1 MWPLCVLRTLH
12 INRVYMYGLFKVSL
26 SVWHRARRQT
36 SSSKVNSRS
45 WIYETFILNPLM
57 TIIDHALEKQ
67 KLPDIE
73 LALRSLQG
81 IWICS
86 HVNAA
91 RREPFEGAMCW
102 QRVSNFFA
110 FDYWRFYQLIL
121 ESLTFLCVG
130 GRVFCMFWWNLW
142 FGINC

>member
-73 LALRSLQG
+73 LALRSPQG

-102 QRVSNFFA
+102 QRVSNVFA

>member
-1 MWPLCVLRTLH
+1 MWPLCVLWALH

-45 WIYETFILNPLM
+45 WNYETFILNPLM
-57 TIIDHALEKQ
+57 IIIDHALEKQ

-102 QRVSNFFA
+102 QRVSNVFA

>member
-36 SSSKVNSRS
+36 SSSKVNSWS

-102 QRVSNFFA
+102 QRVSNVFA

>member
-57 TIIDHALEKQ
+57 IIIDHALEKQ

-102 QRVSNFFA
+102 QRVSNVFA

>member
-1 MWPLCVLRTLH
+1 MWPLCVLRALH

-45 WIYETFILNPLM
+45 WNYETFILNPLM

-102 QRVSNFFA
+102 QRVSNVFA

>member
-73 LALRSLQG
+73 FALRSLQG

-91 RREPFEGAMCW
+91 RREPFEGTMCW
-102 QRVSNFFA
+102 QRVSNVFA

>member
-1 MWPLCVLRTLH
+1 MWPLCVLRALH

-102 QRVSNFFA
+102 QRVSNVFA

>member
-102 QRVSNFFA
+102 QRVSNVFA
-110 FDYWRFYQLIL
+110 FDYRRFYQLIL
-121 ESLTFLCVG
+121 ESLTFICVG

>member
-57 TIIDHALEKQ
+57 IIIDHALEKQ

>member
-1 MWPLCVLRTLH
+1 MWPLCVLRALH

-57 TIIDHALEKQ
+57 IIIDHALEKQ

-102 QRVSNFFA
+102 QRVSNVFA

>member
-1 MWPLCVLRTLH
+1 MWPLCVLRALH

>member
-1 MWPLCVLRTLH
+1 M
-12 INRVYMYGLFKVSL
+12 I
-26 SVWHRARRQT
+26 
-36 SSSKVNSRS
+36 
-45 WIYETFILNPLM
+45 
-57 TIIDHALEKQ
+57 IIDHALEKQ

-110 FDYWRFYQLIL
+110 FDYWRFYQLI
-121 ESLTFLCVG
+121 F
-130 GRVFCMFWWNLW
+130 
-142 FGINC
+142 

>member
-1 MWPLCVLRTLH
+1 MWPLCVLRALH

-73 LALRSLQG
+73 FALRSLQG

-102 QRVSNFFA
+102 QRVSNVFA
-110 FDYWRFYQLIL
+110 FDYWCFYQLIL

>member
-102 QRVSNFFA
+102 QRVSNVFA

>member
-91 RREPFEGAMCW
+91 RREPFEGAMCR
-102 QRVSNFFA
+102 QRVSNVFA